1 MVQINTPA
9 TGSHIVAFFRRQAD
23 ALAAVSELKDAGF
36 TADQIGLA
44 MSRRNAPG
52 DPTLNEN
59 TSVAGRDASLAERES
74 RVAPEHRSTWEKI
87 KDFFRGQEETYAG
100 EDYGEAFGHL
110 SMTGERSRYYSAG
123 IARGGAVVT
132 VRAPEGRIEEARKI
146 LTSNSG
152 DLRTSGFEQIGTA
165 AEAAGMST
173 QPAGEQR
180 IQLRGELLRAVKERV
195 QRGEVRLR
203 KEVVTENQTINVP
216 VSREEVVVEQVP
228 ASEASPA
235 SGSVGEQGEVRIPVS
250 EERVKVSKEPVVTG
264 EVRAQK
270 RTVQDTQQV
279 SDQVRHEEVK
289 VENEGDVNVT
299 DTRKRGKKKPA
310 A

>member
-23 ALAAVSELKDAGF
+23 ALAAVSQLKDAGF

-44 MSRRNAPG
+44 ISRRDVTA
-52 DPTLNEN
+52 DPALNEN
-59 TSVAGRDASLAERES
+59 TSVAGSYASPSEGRI
-74 RVAPEHRSTWEKI
+74 APEHRSTWEKL

-165 AEAAGMST
+165 EEAAGMSA

-228 ASEASPA
+228 AAEASPA
-235 SGSVGEQGEVRIPVS
+235 SGRVGEQGEVRIPVS

-279 SDQVRHEEVK
+279 SDEVKHEELK

-299 DTRKRGKKKPA
+299 DMRKRGKKKPA

>member
-9 TGSHIVAFFRRQAD
+9 TGSHIVAFFTSQAD
-23 ALAAVSELKDAGF
+23 ALAAVAELKDAGF
-36 TADQIGLA
+36 TSDQIGLA
-44 MSRRNAPG
+44 ISQRSGTGPG
-52 DPTLNEN
+52 FNEQ
-59 TSVAGRDASLAERES
+59 TPSGSSAVSTDVTEGKSYTG
-74 RVAPEHRSTWEKI
+74 PEHRSTWEKI
-87 KDFFRGQEETYAG
+87 KDFFRGQDETYAG
-100 EDYGEAFGHL
+100 EDYSEAFGHL
-110 SMTGERSRYYSAG
+110 SMTGERARYYSSG

-132 VRAPEGRIEEARKI
+132 VRAPENGIEEARHI
-146 LTSNSG
+146 LSNNSG
-152 DLRTSGFEQIGTA
+152 DLRTSGFERV
-165 AEAAGMST
+165 AAGT
-173 QPAGEQR
+173 QGPAGEQR

-195 QRGEVRLR
+195 NRGEVRLR

-228 ASEASPA
+228 PSGTSPV
-235 SGSVGEQGEVRIPVS
+235 SGRIGEQGEVRIPVT

-270 RTVQDTQQV
+270 RTVQDTEQV

-299 DTRKRGKKKPA
+299 DKRKAGKKKPA

>member
-44 MSRRNAPG
+44 MSRRDAPG
-52 DPTLNEN
+52 DPALNEN
-59 TSVAGRDASLAERES
+59 TTVAGSYASSSEGRI
-74 RVAPEHRSTWEKI
+74 APEHRSTWEKI

-165 AEAAGMST
+165 AEGVGMST
-173 QPAGEQR
+173 QPVGEQR

-235 SGSVGEQGEVRIPVS
+235 SGRVGEQGEVRIPVS